1 MIMISTGA
9 EFDEFVTR
17 LKDKFG
23 FRGKIRCKIRD
34 EDGDGM
40 ISLSDQEDLDMALS
54 SSKKAARRDRA
65 DVGKLEVR
73 RERDYSYNKPPMLN
87 GASFCPSVQSSLL
100 RVRVFFAFLLF
111 RVFFSAPLPSRKTS
125 CCHIR
130 KFEFHPLTKRLA
142 TDLGHRNMIGSNS
155 QPLPHRS
162 HFLPFLFPFF
172 FFVQLRATLLRYS
185 RLSH

>member
-73 RERDYSYNKPPMLN
+73 RENDYSYNKPPTLN
-87 GASFCPSVQSSLL
+87 GASFCPSVQSTLL
-100 RVRVFFAFLLF
+100 RVRVFFSFAFLLF
-111 RVFFSAPLPSRKTS
+111 WVFFLP
-125 CCHIR
+125 
-130 KFEFHPLTKRLA
+130 
-142 TDLGHRNMIGSNS
+142 
-155 QPLPHRS
+155 
-162 HFLPFLFPFF
+162 
-172 FFVQLRATLLRYS
+172 YS
-185 RLSH
+185 RLERRHAATSESSSSAR

>member
-100 RVRVFFAFLLF
+100 RVRVFFRFF
-111 RVFFSAPLPSRKTS
+111 TFSGVFFCPAPVKKDVMLPHPKVRVPPADKTS
-125 CCHIR
+125 CYRFGSQKHDRI
-130 KFEFHPLTKRLA
+130 KFPASTPPEPF
-142 TDLGHRNMIGSNS
+142 SS
-155 QPLPHRS
+155 VS
-162 HFLPFLFPFF
+162 FSFL